1 MTGLAERLLEQL
13 RRLGSMSVVAVPL
26 TFAVTEDDASAAIA
40 ELIEGKQAYR
50 AGARVFASTASS
62 GSGPVPVPAAP
73 PRQVKAPPTPP
84 PRQVTPPPTAPR
96 SRPVMNPPAQAEA
109 RNRAMRDLTIADSA
123 AARKDYRGTVT
134 EPEARPVSATA
145 RAASIAAAA
154 VPRESNQEAAMA
166 ETKVCSKCEKRKSV
180 DDFYSGQGKCKRCF
194 LDDQKASKLAR
205 AAGAG
210 GGPGNE
216 GGGPQDPKVQ
226 RRRSTPAQR
235 PTVHRLS
242 RIWPSSPSL
251 RAFASGRCTR
261 RRPAWSTC
269 PITSTSPSGSCSSW
283 RTWLRE

>member
-26 TFAVTEDDASAAIA
+26 TFGVTEDDASAAIA
-40 ELIEGKQAYR
+40 ELLEGKQAYR

-62 GSGPVPVPAAP
+62 SSGPTPLPAGP
-73 PRQVKAPPTPP
+73 PRQVKAPPT
-84 PRQVTPPPTAPR
+84 APQ

-154 VPRESNQEAAMA
+154 VPRESNQEATMA
-166 ETKVCSKCEKRKSV
+166 ETKVCSKCEKRKSI

-210 GGPGNE
+210 GTASNE
-216 GGGPQDPKVQ
+216 GGGSARPK
-226 RRRSTPAQR
+226 SAAPAKPTAGAKANGAASKIEDVAVIHIANGFRLGPLHKTTAGLVHMPYYVDLSFEQLEELVAVRKENR
-235 PTVHRLS
+235 P
-242 RIWPSSPSL
+242 
-251 RAFASGRCTR
+251 
-261 RRPAWSTC
+261 
-269 PITSTSPSGSCSSW
+269 
-283 RTWLRE
+283 